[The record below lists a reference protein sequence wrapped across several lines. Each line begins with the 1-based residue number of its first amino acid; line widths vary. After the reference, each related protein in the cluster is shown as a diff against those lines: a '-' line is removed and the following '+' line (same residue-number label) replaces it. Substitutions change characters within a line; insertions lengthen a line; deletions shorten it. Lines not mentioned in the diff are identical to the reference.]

1 MALPVYILVF
11 VPVNTDL
18 PTANGSGTTQLP
30 MLRVWWTAIRS
41 RTLSLAVTPVLVGA
55 ALAYADG
62 MTLQLPAFFAAMA
75 CAVLIQ
81 IGTNLHND
89 VRDFERGNDRADRVG
104 PLRVTAS
111 GWVSPRTMHRATA
124 WTFGMA
130 AMLGVY
136 LVALG
141 GWPILLAGMASL
153 LAGWAYSG
161 GPRPVSYTPLGEV
174 FVLVFFGWVA
184 VLGSYWLQSGQLS
197 LNAWLCGTVLG
208 LPAAAVLLVN
218 NYRDLED
225 DLRSGRQTLVALLG
239 RDEARVVYASMILL
253 PFALVLV
260 LAGRGLLGTLLALV
274 VLPLGIQLT
283 RRMRHNTSGLSLNA
297 LLADTAR
304 ISLLLGLALS
314 IGVLL

>member
-1 MALPVYILVF
+1 
-11 VPVNTDL
+11 
-18 PTANGSGTTQLP
+18 

-41 RTLSLAVTPVLVGA
+41 RTLSLAVTPVLVGT

-62 MTLQLPAFFAAMA
+62 MALHLAAFFAAMA

-104 PLRVTAS
+104 PLRVTAA
-111 GWVSPRTMHRATA
+111 GWVSPRTMHWATT
-124 WTFGMA
+124 WTFGLA
-130 AMLGVY
+130 AGLGMY

-141 GWPILLAGMASL
+141 GWPILLAGIASL

-161 GPRPVSYTPLGEV
+161 GPRPVSHTPLGEA

-260 LAGRGLLGTLLALV
+260 LVGRGLLGTLLALV

-283 RRMRHNTSGLSLNA
+283 RRMRHNTSGPSLNA

>member
-1 MALPVYILVF
+1 MFA
-11 VPVNTDL
+11 PVNTDL

-41 RTLSLAVTPVLVGA
+41 RTLSLAVTPVLVGS

-62 MTLQLPAFFAAMA
+62 MTLHLAAFFAAMT

-104 PLRVTAS
+104 PLRVTAA
-111 GWVSPRTMHRATA
+111 GWVSPRTMHRATT
-124 WTFGMA
+124 WTFGLA
-130 AMLGVY
+130 AGLGMY

-141 GWPILLAGMASL
+141 GWPILLAGIASL

-161 GPRPVSYTPLGEV
+161 GPRPVSHTPLGEA

-225 DLRSGRQTLVALLG
+225 DLRSGRQTLVAVIG
-239 RDEARVVYASMILL
+239 RAAARTIFASMVLL
-253 PFALVLV
+253 PFALLLLV
-260 LAGRGLLGTLLALV
+260 AGRGQVGVLLALLA
-274 VLPLGIQLT
+274 LPYGIQLT
-283 RRMRHNTSGLSLNA
+283 RHLRHNTSAESLNA
-297 LLADTAR
+297 LLAATAR
-304 ISLLLGLALS
+304 ISLLLGVLLS

>member
-1 MALPVYILVF
+1 MNLDSPGAS
-11 VPVNTDL
+11 
-18 PTANGSGTTQLP
+18 AGEAKRLP
-30 MLRVWWTAIRS
+30 MAHVWWTAIRS
-41 RTLSLAVTPVLVGA
+41 RTLSLAVTPVLVGT
-55 ALAYADG
+55 ALAWADG
-62 MTLQLPAFFAAMA
+62 IALQVPAFLAAVA

-89 VRDFERGNDRADRVG
+89 VRDFERGNDRPDRIG
-104 PLRVTAS
+104 PLRVTAA
-111 GWVSPRTMHRATA
+111 GWVSPRTMHRATT
-124 WTFGMA
+124 WTFGLA
-130 AMLGVY
+130 ALLGMY

-141 GWPILLAGMASL
+141 GWPILLAGIASL

-161 GPRPVSYTPLGEV
+161 GPRPVSHTPLGEA

-239 RDEARVVYASMILL
+239 REEARVVYATMLLL

-260 LAGRGLLGTLLALV
+260 LAGRGHGGTLL
-274 VLPLGIQLT
+274 VLLMLPHCIGLT
-283 RRMRHNTSGLSLNA
+283 RRMRHNTSGPALNA
-297 LLADTAR
+297 MLAATAR
-304 ISLLLGLALS
+304 TSLFLGLLLS